1 MGLGKDGDFLPG
13 VFGPCQM
20 PPSEQRGCPALLPWM
35 NANEGVCVCL
45 NVIHT
50 TSNWACKE
58 VQNWGWQ
65 PPKPKQPGRMS
76 DITCA
81 WDTVHA
87 WIIIGARN
95 IQAILTVTQLWGK
108 GGGVSLKNCLLKCLA
123 HLFLRKIIN
132 REKQERGNNIQSGGF
147 YTNDETCCDFL
158 DSRQKKIGL
167 AFFFFFFS
175 TFLFT

>member
-1 MGLGKDGDFLPG
+1 MGDFLPG

-65 PPKPKQPGRMS
+65 PPKPNQPGRMS

-87 WIIIGARN
+87 WII
-95 IQAILTVTQLWGK
+95 V
-108 GGGVSLKNCLLKCLA
+108 
-123 HLFLRKIIN
+123 
-132 REKQERGNNIQSGGF
+132 
-147 YTNDETCCDFL
+147 
-158 DSRQKKIGL
+158 QKKIGSVVKQGGAVSWRTANVYVKKKSCL
-167 AFFFFFFS
+167 ILQQEKWLMVISVNVGIMFKYS
-175 TFLFT
+175 VSWLWFTS